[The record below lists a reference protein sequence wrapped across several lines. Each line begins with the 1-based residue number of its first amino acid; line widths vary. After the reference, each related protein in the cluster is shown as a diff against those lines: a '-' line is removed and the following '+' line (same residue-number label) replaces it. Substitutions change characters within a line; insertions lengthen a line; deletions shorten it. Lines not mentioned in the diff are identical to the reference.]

1 LCCFDHSAT
10 VLTLHPAQSYRLAC
24 NGDGVG
30 NSLSAAKPIIDLD
43 RIRITMHS
51 ILYSIATCHANQIIH
66 RNVKPSKF
74 LIVEETKE
82 CHMSSFT
89 SSLMGGGSAMQRPL
103 MPRMG
108 TTQYLAPEVLL
119 GAADLE
125 FDYTTYTDKVD
136 MWAAGLI
143 LAEMSAGGPLFVV
156 DSEIDLLFSIFRM
169 LGTPTNNTWPGV
181 EDLACKITNFPSWPA
196 RETLEGIFPILGEQG
211 CHLLS
216 QMLKYDANTRYSAME
231 ALQHPFFTQH
241 GLPTFEYDL
250 ECIPVPFQNAM
261 PVGQCA
267 IWSELVKKQ
276 RAMPPTID
284 YVAKMATEPASP
296 TPEEDPKITTRMR
309 AILVDWLAEVSY
321 SWCLRA
327 ERRALH
333 AAVHCLDRF
342 MSQRAIPK
350 RRLQLVGATCYA
362 VTAKLEEAEV
372 ISPSGYAHIA
382 DTAFTE
388 EEMRDCEIEVAHV
401 LGGRF
406 LYATAPDFEPL
417 LAQAMGLTPNG
428 PVPTDGEIPQTLLL
442 AMMLSDFMLLG
453 YFPGSK
459 SWEPSTVTAASFCCA
474 CVALNNTIPEVLL
487 ANADEETMLR
497 CIEHV
502 IFTYNQGIEWDL
514 RNLTQNAKY
523 TSIQTVPVPNA
534 TFICSKI
541 SEAYRAL

>member
-1 LCCFDHSAT
+1 MLC
-10 VLTLHPAQSYRLAC
+10 RLAC

-30 NSLSAAKPIIDLD
+30 PQLDSAKPILDLD

-82 CHMSSFT
+82 CRMSSFT
-89 SSLMGGGSAMQRPL
+89 SSLMGGGSAIQRPL

-119 GAADLE
+119 GAKDLE
-125 FDYTTYTDKVD
+125 YDYTTYSDKVD

-143 LAEMSAGGPLFVV
+143 LAEMAAGGPLFVV

-169 LGTPTNNTWPGV
+169 LGTPTETTWPGV
-181 EDLACKITNFPSWPA
+181 NELACSIEGFPKWST
-196 RETLEGIFPILGEQG
+196 RGSLEEIFPILGEQG

-216 QMLKYDANTRYSAME
+216 QMLKYDANTRFSAME
-231 ALQHPFFTQH
+231 ALQHPFFTNY

-250 ECIPVPFQNAM
+250 ECIPMPFQNSM
-261 PVGQCA
+261 PAGLCA
-267 IWSELVKKQ
+267 IWSELIKKQ
-276 RAMPPTID
+276 NAMPPTID
-284 YVAKMATEPASP
+284 YIAKTASEPATAEP
-296 TPEEDPKITTRMR
+296 AEDPKITARMR
-309 AILVDWLAEVSY
+309 AILVDWLADVSY

-342 MSQRAIPK
+342 LSKKSIP
-350 RRLQLVGATCYA
+350 RSRLQLVGATCYA

-382 DTAFTE
+382 DTAFSE
-388 EEMRDCEIEVAHV
+388 DEMRECEIEVASA

-417 LAQAMGLTPNG
+417 LAQAMGLTPDG
-428 PVPTDGEIPQTLLL
+428 PVPADGEIPHTLLL

-459 SWEPSTVTAASFCCA
+459 SWNPSTVTAASLCCA
-474 CVALNNTIPEVLL
+474 CVALNNPIPEVLL
-487 ANADEETMLR
+487 ANADEDTMCR

-502 IFTYNQGIEWDL
+502 IATYNTGIEWDL
-514 RNLTQNAKY
+514 RNLTQNTKY
-523 TSIQTVPVPNA
+523 SPIQTVPIPNA

-541 SEAYRAL
+541 SEAYKAL